1 MKNIWKVMAAMMVI
15 ALPFIVSSC
24 SSDDEDNG
32 PWTLTYF
39 WRLEGVDLN
48 SIPVAQLSEVASALT
63 NIDDQIAKA
72 YQAANFKTNLT
83 EKQFSVEITKNDDI
97 TIGLKDSDANNVF
110 MKLVSSDAF
119 QDQLD
124 KITVGE
130 PKMYI
135 WRDGKEIIPHM
146 SIKIERQNPA
156 AQ

>member
-1 MKNIWKVMAAMMVI
+1 MKNIWKVLAAMMVI
-15 ALPFIVSSC
+15 ALPFIASSC

-48 SIPVAQLSEVASALT
+48 SIPVAELSQVAAALT
-63 NIDDQIAKA
+63 NIDAQIAKA
-72 YQAANFKTNLT
+72 YQAASFKADATL
-83 EKQFSVEITKNDDI
+83 KQFSIVITTNDDI
-97 TIGLKDSDANNVF
+97 TIGRNDSKANTVF
-110 MKLVSSDAF
+110 MDLVSSDAF
-119 QDQLD
+119 QDELE

-146 SIKIERQNPA
+146 SIKMDRPKPA
-156 AQ
+156 VE